1 MSSGLFWPLDSETS
15 GEVDP
20 SDEPRR
26 TAFTSGSCPGGQL
39 ELHDCLLWGD
49 LCCGVFWSILA
60 PPPAPVIMTRN
71 VSRHTHTHTHTPFL
85 LVALDL
91 QACSTAR
98 ISVLLLEKVKVKGAP
113 SYLTL

>member
-71 VSRHTHTHTHTPFL
+71 VSRHTHTHTIFAGSSGFASL
-85 LVALDL
+85 LYSQNQCPA
-91 QACSTAR
+91 T
-98 ISVLLLEKVKVKGAP
+98 
-113 SYLTL
+113 